1 MSHYSKPMKV
11 CLLLMLLSS
20 ISVSTFVS
28 ICFEIHNIW
37 INPKWHHKLCSLYEL
52 FICYQF
58 IYMGWISVRLN
69 RCPGGAD
76 LQAEGWAGQVWWLVR
91 TRMWFCQQALR
102 QLQQALDGLCQVMV
116 WYQLAGLQGR
126 AAKSHCLAH
135 KHKRKQTQQL
145 QLLGSL
151 GRVKLTYIIISLK
164 IGLQPGRPKAWSARA
179 GTLSVILYNWEKMRI

>member
-1 MSHYSKPMKV
+1 
-11 CLLLMLLSS
+11 
-20 ISVSTFVS
+20 
-28 ICFEIHNIW
+28 
-37 INPKWHHKLCSLYEL
+37 
-52 FICYQF
+52 
-58 IYMGWISVRLN
+58 
-69 RCPGGAD
+69 
-76 LQAEGWAGQVWWLVR
+76 
-91 TRMWFCQQALR
+91 MWFCQQALH

-164 IGLQPGRPKAWSARA
+164 IGLQHGRQFTRPTA
-179 GTLSVILYNWEKMRI
+179 